1 MSNQSPFAVFGATFL
16 RQTSFLFHT
25 QTGLLLRSLAFF
37 MFDLQSIL
45 WLTLIVLAIYYWR
58 GALLVKDRAYAAA
71 QKRCEEMQV
80 QLLDETVYLR
90 RLWFRRNDQGK
101 LSLWR
106 AFYFEFTVS
115 GADRYFGRVIML
127 GARITQVEL
136 DAHRL
141 H

>member
-1 MSNQSPFAVFGATFL
+1 MQHFL
-16 RQTSFLFHT
+16 RHSYFLSLT
-25 QTGLLLRSLAFF
+25 QTGLLLRPLVVF

-45 WLTLIVLAIYYWR
+45 WLTLIVLTIYYWR
-58 GALLVKDRAYAAA
+58 SALLVKDRAYVAA

-90 RLWFRRNDQGK
+90 RLWFKRNEQGK

-127 GARITQVEL
+127 GSRITQVEL

>member
-1 MSNQSPFAVFGATFL
+1 
-16 RQTSFLFHT
+16 
-25 QTGLLLRSLAFF
+25 

-45 WLTLIVLAIYYWR
+45 WLTLIILTIYYWR
-58 GALLVKDRAYAAA
+58 GALRVKERAFVAA
-71 QKRCEEMQV
+71 QRRCAEMDV

-90 RLWFRRNDQGK
+90 RIWFKRNDRGV

-115 GADRYFGRVIML
+115 GSDRYFGRVIML
-127 GARITQVEL
+127 GPSITHVEL
-136 DAHRL
+136 DPHRL

>member
-1 MSNQSPFAVFGATFL
+1 
-16 RQTSFLFHT
+16 
-25 QTGLLLRSLAFF
+25 
-37 MFDLQSIL
+37 MFDLQSII
-45 WLTLIVLAIYYWR
+45 WLTLIIVTIYYWR
-58 GALLVKDRAYAAA
+58 GALQVKERAFLAA

-90 RLWFRRNDQGK
+90 RLWFKRNDQGK

-127 GARITQVEL
+127 GNRITQVEL
-136 DAHRL
+136 DPHRL

>member
-1 MSNQSPFAVFGATFL
+1 
-16 RQTSFLFHT
+16 
-25 QTGLLLRSLAFF
+25 

-45 WLTLIVLAIYYWR
+45 WLTLIVITIYYWH
-58 GALLVKDRAYAAA
+58 GALRVKERAFVAA
-71 QKRCEEMQV
+71 QRRCTEMDV

-90 RLWFRRNDQGK
+90 RLWFKRNDHGI

-106 AFYFEFTVS
+106 AFYFEFTVN

-127 GARITQVEL
+127 GPHITHVEL
-136 DAHRL
+136 DPHRL

>member
-1 MSNQSPFAVFGATFL
+1 
-16 RQTSFLFHT
+16 
-25 QTGLLLRSLAFF
+25 

-45 WLTLIVLAIYYWR
+45 WLTLIILTVYYWR
-58 GALLVKDRAYAAA
+58 GALRVKERAFAAA
-71 QKRCEEMQV
+71 QRRCTEMDV

-90 RLWFRRNDQGK
+90 RLWLKRNDRGV

-115 GADRYFGRVIML
+115 GSDRYYGRVIML
-127 GARITQVEL
+127 GPHITQVEL
-136 DAHRL
+136 DPHRL